1 MHHLLSYPQ
10 LLTVKY
16 FHKKSSIIDVR
27 LSFKNTSLLNYH
39 SVLTLKSMFSFELL
53 CFGFSLKETLTL
65 LTVLVKQYTAK
76 RKIISENNITDTVK
90 RTRSKERSHEK

>member
-1 MHHLLSYPQ
+1 
-10 LLTVKY
+10 
-16 FHKKSSIIDVR
+16 
-27 LSFKNTSLLNYH
+27 
-39 SVLTLKSMFSFELL
+39 MFSFELL